1 MYYYETAVFGTYTY
15 TTFTYSYDEKLRIGQ
30 RVLVDFRNQQKLGV
44 ILSETTK
51 KDYEVKDIEL
61 IIDNEPLINEKHIEI
76 IKKAS
81 KKFLMPI
88 SEIAK
93 LVFPPNS
100 SDRIRIKIIPK
111 SQIFEK
117 EIFLDEYYR
126 NFKTKREANKKLKE
140 LIKNNIVELKV
151 HFKKVIEKNDNYI
164 ILKKD
169 ITDILND
176 KLSSSA
182 MKVINYIIANNNRIK
197 EDELYDNKIISKS
210 STVLKTLL
218 KKEIIEIREEDE
230 EKEEFFVELT
240 DKQNEIKNEILKN
253 NNSIDLLY
261 GVTGSGKTEIFFE
274 VMEEYLKKNKKILI
288 IIPEISLTPQ
298 FVFRVKRR
306 FNNKNVGV
314 YHSNISSSERTNTW
328 YKAINGEIDILIG
341 TRSAIW
347 IPINNLGTIIID
359 EEHDQSLYQFDQIS
373 YDAVEVG
380 VLRSKIENVKLI
392 LSSATPTLREMK
404 KAFDKEINFLE
415 LKERVFTEMPEIEVL
430 DMKKEEKLSW
440 IFAKRTLEEINNVLK
455 NNEKALIFSPTKGYA
470 NYLICTNCGNV
481 LKCENCDVSY
491 TYHRYENKLKC
502 HYCGDEKRVPNACPV
517 CGNPELQLRGYG
529 TERVVN
535 ELLKFFPN
543 RKIIRMD
550 REIIKSYE
558 DLNLS
563 MEELRKEGP
572 CIIVGTKMITKGLD
586 VQDIKLVVVLD
597 SDRYLNFP
605 EYTSHEHTASLLI
618 QVAGR
623 SGRKEQGKVIIQTFK
638 SESEFFK
645 FVKEHDY
652 DNIIEMELNNRK
664 KYNYPPYSDLIIFI
678 FSNANEKV
686 ALKNSTDFYNLLEKE
701 ILNAEILEPTEPLI
715 PKLRGEYRY
724 QVIVKGNVDKEKFYN
739 IISRYSKKMY
749 VYVNPPTTLL

>member
-51 KDYEVKDIEL
+51 KEYEVKDIEL

-111 SQIFEK
+111 SPIFEK

-151 HFKKVIEKNDNYI
+151 HFKKVIEKKDNYI
-164 ILKKD
+164 ILKKE

-218 KKEIIEIREEDE
+218 KKEIIEIKEEE

-240 DKQNEIKNEILKN
+240 DKQNEIKNEILKS

-306 FNNKNVGV
+306 FNNKNVGI
-314 YHSNISSSERTNTW
+314 YHSNINSSERTNTW

-404 KAFDKEINFLE
+404 KSFDKEINFLE

-572 CIIVGTKMITKGLD
+572 CIIVGTKIITKGLD

-678 FSNANEKV
+678 FSNAKEEI
-686 ALKNSTDFYNLLEKE
+686 ALKNSTDFYDLLENE
-701 ILNAEILEPTEPLI
+701 SLNAEILEPTEPLI